1 MTLKIQLLTYISHF
15 KNTSSCTIDDSHD
28 EGPFYVAYVRLKKY
42 NQLTTLVIL
51 NILYLEQLMNDSH
64 DEGPFY
70 VAYSHHLRD
79 FKNHSE
85 LKYDT
90 TYI

>member
-1 MTLKIQLLTYISHF
+1 MF
-15 KNTSSCTIDDSHD
+15 D
-28 EGPFYVAYVRLKKY
+28 LKKY
-42 NQLTTLVIL
+42 NQLTILVIL
-51 NILYLEQLMNDSH
+51 KILYLEQLMNDSH

-85 LKYDT
+85 LKYDLPLI
-90 TYI
+90 YVYLKREKKSLR

>member
-1 MTLKIQLLTYISHF
+1 MF
-15 KNTSSCTIDDSHD
+15 D
-28 EGPFYVAYVRLKKY
+28 LKKY

-85 LKYDT
+85 LEYDLPLI
-90 TYI
+90 YIFEERKKEFKMRFQTDFFLCLTKNIRT

>member
-1 MTLKIQLLTYISHF
+1 MVKKKKIIN
-15 KNTSSCTIDDSHD
+15 KI
-28 EGPFYVAYVRLKKY
+28 EIYVLAYVRHKKY
-42 NQLTTLVIL
+42 NYQLTTLVIL

-85 LKYDT
+85 LKYDLPL
-90 TYI
+90 ICIF